1 MKPSKSG
8 SKKSQLDRTVH
19 EQEQVQNSCIEIYQK
34 IYKLNEKA
42 RENPEVPLSENEE
55 MLLSE
60 MGLLDKETIAAYI
73 YSKLV
78 NLGYEVFYYD
88 TGHPWLVYWCIHPLI
103 LLDDESYN
111 IKSPKMLSLIL
122 KFLSFCQSPSGG
134 FTGGHHQFPH
144 LASTYAAIL
153 SLVELGTIEA
163 YSMINRQTMHKFLL
177 SLRNP
182 MKKGSFHM
190 HENGEEDMR
199 GVYIAVILA
208 DLLNL
213 DKSELLDGVGDF
225 ISSCQTYEGGIA
237 SEPFGEAHGGYSF
250 CGFAALC
257 CLKETHKI
265 NMEKFI
271 YWAVNRQMIIEGGFN
286 GRTNKV
292 VDNCY
297 SFWQGA
303 LFKLI
308 NLVTGNKCHF
318 DGRM

>member
-1 MKPSKSG
+1 MKISKG
-8 SKKSQLDRTVH
+8 VPKTQANRTVL
-19 EQEQVQNSCIEIYQK
+19 EQEKVQNSCIEIYQK
-34 IYKLNEKA
+34 IYNLREKA
-42 RENPEVPLSENEE
+42 NERPLSESEE
-55 MLLSE
+55 ETLLGVGVLE
-60 MGLLDKETIAAYI
+60 KETISGYI
-73 YSKLV
+73 FSKLI
-78 NLGYEVFYYD
+78 NLAHEVFYYD
-88 TGHPWLVYWCIHPLI
+88 TGHPWLVYWTIHPLI
-103 LLDDESYN
+103 LIDDDGFN
-111 IKSPKMLSLIL
+111 IKKNPKLVGSIL
-122 KFLSFCQSPSGG
+122 KFLSYCQNPEGG
-134 FTGGHHQFPH
+134 FTGGHHQVPH

-153 SLVELGTIEA
+153 SLVELGTEEA
-163 YSMINRQTMHKFLL
+163 YAMINREGMYKFLM

-182 MKKGSFHM
+182 SRKGSFHM

-213 DKSELLDGVGDF
+213 DKTQLLDGVGDY
-225 ISSCQTYEGGIA
+225 ISSCQSYEGGIA

-265 NMEKFI
+265 NLEKFI
-271 YWAVNRQMIIEGGFN
+271 YWAVNRQMSVEGGFN

-308 NLVTGNKCHF
+308 NVATDNKCHHQ
-318 DGRM
+318 GKM